1 MKRIFIG
8 IDFSKEK
15 FDATAV
21 ITANGFIECAGRQ
34 YESFDNNV
42 TGFRKFITWTSRVS
56 ARSSKEDILF
66 CGENTGTYSEFISD
80 MLYVEGYTMWLDS
93 ALRIKKSM
101 GIQRGKSDKADSAMI
116 AEYAMRFQ
124 DRAKAYEPLK
134 ESLRSLQELFM
145 YRAYLVKEKTAFC
158 HRQSEKRKLESVK
171 TSTKRFMERSSD
183 MIVNRM
189 KKEIAKCDKEMLDII
204 NQDEELKEIYE
215 IITSMKGF
223 ALQNAAAMMV
233 YTNNFSRFDLDAR
246 KLACYYGVAPFGKDS
261 GTSVHVSPHTSK
273 FAHSMLKSLLSE
285 AAQCAVIYCPE
296 MRAYYERLKARG
308 KKPMVAINNVKNK
321 IIHIIVAMVRNKQKY
336 NPNWQNCICSKTA
349 LSAV

>member
-34 YESFDNNV
+34 HESFENNS
-42 TGFRKFITWTSRVS
+42 TGFRKFAAWASRVS
-56 ARSSKEDILF
+56 SRSPKDDILF

-124 DRAKAYEPLK
+124 DRAKVYEPLK

-145 YRAYLVKEKTAFC
+145 YRAYLVKEKKSFC
-158 HRQSEKRKLESVK
+158 HRKCEKGCLESVK
-171 TSTKRFMERSSD
+171 TSTLKFMDSSSD
-183 MIVNRM
+183 MIIRRM
-189 KKEIAKCDKEMLDII
+189 NKEIDKCDKKMLDII
-204 NQDEELKEIYE
+204 REDDELMEIYE
-215 IITSMKGF
+215 IITSMKGIG
-223 ALQNAAAMMV
+223 LQNAAAMMV
-233 YTNNFSRFDLDAR
+233 YTNNFRRFDGDAR
-246 KLACYYGVAPFGKDS
+246 KLACYYGVAPFGKES
-261 GTSVHVSPHTSK
+261 GTSVHISPHTSRL
-273 FAHSMLKSLLSE
+273 AHSMLKSLLSE

-296 MRAYYERLKARG
+296 MRAYYERLKTRG

-336 NPNWQNCICSKTA
+336 NPNWQNCIHSNDAILTI
-349 LSAV
+349 